1 MAYRRKDLSEVER
14 PNLRSGANFV
24 GVGRDLFKITSL
36 PMAVSSYILDSIGFN
51 RLVDTS
57 LKWDPSQCDVSPGD
71 AIRAMV
77 LTMVMSGYRPALEN
91 VHSKFSGQPLPLYF
105 ESVSDYRQLDPDM
118 LARTLTKLHESDDV
132 KLFMNVSSAL
142 RARLGLKTRAVHSDT
157 TSVSV
162 EGSYDRYDEQGRAL
176 VRDSEG
182 ALVYDEDTIVITRG
196 YSKDRRPDLLQYM
209 IGEAVDENGIP
220 VLSKPL
226 DGNTADSRWNE
237 QCLDL
242 LKDMLRNERVAYVAD
257 SKVVNDPLVSEMI
270 DEGIMFLSR
279 CPANFNSKVLAQSL
293 MEFNLDDLH
302 EIPDLSPKKGAAK
315 RRIVEGCAYFKGTR
329 LRTVLVETST
339 LAGRG
344 EKAIERQRSMIESK
358 IAAFDNV
365 FDCEADARN
374 KGGKLLK
381 SLSKSIFD
389 VDYEIEHAVIE
400 RRPKGRPRKDG
411 TDIRR
416 ADKWTYHVKY
426 SLNETKAEELRRR
439 EGYIMLIS
447 NIPSKEEDPE
457 IGMTAEELVRLYGN
471 EWKVEAAFHC
481 KKRPL
486 LVERLFIKDPA
497 RAEALITVVNIAALI
512 RAVIQVML
520 RKAVNR
526 LSDEDLP
533 LCGRSSGPLQ
543 RNVTADFFIDNC
555 SNCYLQCNLSS
566 HSYALFG
573 GDDRALIYLELLGI
587 PPEQLFSGSDRK

>member
-1 MAYRRKDLSEVER
+1 MAYRKKDLSEVKR
-14 PNLRSGANFV
+14 ANLRVGADFSGI
-24 GVGRDLFKITSL
+24 GRDLFKITSL
-36 PMAVSSYILDSIGFN
+36 PMAVSSYILDSIDFN

-57 LKWDPSQCDVSPGD
+57 LEWDPSQCDVSPGD

-91 VHSKFSGQPLPLYF
+91 VHAKFSGQPLPLYF

-118 LARTLTKLHESDDV
+118 LARTLTKLYESDDV
-132 KLFMNVSSAL
+132 KLFMNVSAAL
-142 RARLGLKTRAVHSDT
+142 RTKLGLKTRAVHSDT

-162 EGSYDRYDEQGRAL
+162 EGSYDRYDERGRAL
-176 VRDSEG
+176 VRDSDG
-182 ALVYDEDTIVITRG
+182 NLVFDEDVIEITRG
-196 YSKDRRPDLLQYM
+196 YSKDKRPDLLQYM
-209 IGEAVDENGIP
+209 MGEAVDENGIP

-226 DGNTADSRWNE
+226 DGNTADSKWNE

-242 LKDMLRNERVAYVAD
+242 LKDMLRDERIAYVAD
-257 SKVVNDPLVSEMI
+257 SKVINDPLVSEMI
-270 DEGIMFLSR
+270 SDGIMFLSR
-279 CPANFNSKVLAQSL
+279 CPANFNSKVLSQSL
-293 MEFNLDDLH
+293 MDFNLDELQD
-302 EIPDLSPKKGAAK
+302 IPNLSSRKAAAK
-315 RRIVEGCAYFKGTR
+315 RRIVEGSTDFKGTR

-344 EKAIERQRSMIESK
+344 EKAIEKQKALVESK
-358 IAAFDNV
+358 IAAFDNT
-365 FDCEADARN
+365 FDCEADARH
-374 KGGKLLK
+374 KGSRFLK

-389 VDYEIEHAVIE
+389 VDFEIEHAVVE
-400 RRPKGRPRKDG
+400 KRPKGRPRKDG

-416 ADKWTYHVKY
+416 ADKWIYHVKY
-426 SLNETKAEELRRR
+426 KLNETKAEELRRR

-447 NIPSKEEDPE
+447 NIPSKEEDAE
-457 IGMTAEELVRLYGN
+457 MGMTAEELVKLYGN

-520 RKAVNR
+520 RKAVEQ
-526 LSDEDLP
+526 LSDDELP
-533 LCGRSSGPLQ
+533 RCGRCEAPLQ

-555 SNCYLQCNLSS
+555 NNCYLQCNLSS
-566 HSYALFG
+566 RSYSLFG
-573 GDDRALIYLELLGI
+573 DDGRALIYLNLLGI
-587 PPEQLFSGSDRK
+587 PPEQLFGGSR